1 MASNAVKLDS
11 SVEGGRTVP
20 EQPSTPLQ
28 NRPEESIGGKPARM
42 KLGSPEAIRFTKGL
56 VVSAIFA
63 VLICL
68 PSFDWVF
75 HLDHAPIPNEK
86 RQPAPFPEFHGLA
99 QSRDFLSGLTAW
111 FDDHFGFRRRLV
123 RTNNH
128 YKHQL
133 FGASEKEVLEGRD
146 GWLYFTDG
154 NMLDNCL
161 GHNRFAE
168 KDLNTWQQLLEK
180 RRDWLAQR
188 GCKYLFVIAPDKH
201 SVYPEH
207 LPEWCEKAAK
217 PGRADQFL
225 ERMKAQSTVMVA
237 DLRAPLKQA
246 KAQGFVYWKTDSHWD
261 ALGAFTAYQS
271 IIEMLSRATPMVK
284 PLPLEAFE
292 RGVWDPPP
300 GDLAIL
306 MGDAGFTEPQQITFT
321 PRPPLAKLDAVKVP
335 DLLPKKWLKDTEP
348 VITRNETGQ
357 GKAMV
362 FRDSFGEYWLGLIGQ
377 HFKETIY
384 IWEQHLEPELIERE
398 KPDVVITEIVER
410 VFNTELPEKLM
421 AKDRLGR

>member
-1 MASNAVKLDS
+1 MPLKLDS
-11 SVEGGRTVP
+11 TVAGGPTVSG
-20 EQPSTPLQ
+20 QSLAPLQ
-28 NRPEESIGGKPARM
+28 SPRKESIGGNPGRM

-56 VVSAIFA
+56 VVCALFGLLIWLPALDSA
-63 VLICL
+63 
-68 PSFDWVF
+68 F

-86 RQPAPFPEFHGLA
+86 RQPAPFPEFRGLT

-111 FDDHFGFRRRLV
+111 FDDHFGYRRRLV
-123 RTNNH
+123 RANNH
-128 YKHQL
+128 WKHQL

-161 GHNRFAE
+161 GHNPFTQ
-168 KDLNTWQQLLEK
+168 KDLNAWQRLLEK

-217 PGRADQFL
+217 PGRADQFF
-225 ERMKAQSTVMVA
+225 ERMKSQSTVMVA
-237 DLRAPLKQA
+237 DLRPALKQA

-292 RGVWDPPP
+292 RGVWHPAP

-306 MGDAGFTEPQQITFT
+306 MGDAGFTEPEQITFT
-321 PRPPLAKLDAVKVP
+321 PRPPLTKLEAVKVP

-348 VITRNETGQ
+348 VITRNEAGH

-362 FRDSFGEYWLGLIGQ
+362 FRDSFGEYWLDLIGQ

-384 IWEQHLEPELIERE
+384 IWESHLEPELIERE
-398 KPDVVITEIVER
+398 KPDVVITEMVER
-410 VFNTELPEKLM
+410 VFNTEQPEKLTI
-421 AKDRLGR
+421 KDRLGR